1 MATPRHTGGV
11 GAFIGS
17 QLAPIHGYSYMQVI
31 VLGFMSGGVLRGL
44 LVGAL
49 VLVVSLFF
57 THLVVY
63 NALVLLSAITLTSVL
78 FGCIALFVGVILW
91 LFRQGI
97 GMRV

>member
-78 FGCIALFVGVILW
+78 FSLGGSSTACLPKALTG
-91 LFRQGI
+91 
-97 GMRV
+97 